1 MIKLSWVPTGS
12 LGTIR
17 FFRALPTISKT
28 HLSFLKLGFWWAG
41 LFWVQVG
48 LSFFTHH
55 NISTRRTPRRL
66 LWRTFDRH
74 SHSYSLS
81 DTPMDPQYP
90 LRQPSS
96 LITPLVVGLGVQW
109 TPRGSDPPPDILQLC
124 VGTRCLIIQLSHC
137 KYVPDVLRSF
147 LEDQTIT
154 FVGVWNSQDNDKLE
168 RFHHQLDI
176 WRLVHI
182 RHYLHPLLL
191 SSSFETIVKVYLGHE
206 GVTKDKELCMSNWGA
221 RSLSHDQIVQAS
233 HDVYVCCKLG
243 VKERLWKVGA

>member
-1 MIKLSWVPTGS
+1 
-12 LGTIR
+12 
-17 FFRALPTISKT
+17 
-28 HLSFLKLGFWWAG
+28 
-41 LFWVQVG
+41 
-48 LSFFTHH
+48 
-55 NISTRRTPRRL
+55 
-66 LWRTFDRH
+66 
-74 SHSYSLS
+74 
-81 DTPMDPQYP
+81 MDPQYP

-96 LITPLVVGLGVQW
+96 LITPSSCRTW
-109 TPRGSDPPPDILQLC
+109 RSMDTPWFRSSTGYSPTMC
-124 VGTRCLIIQLSHC
+124 WYSLSHHS
-137 KYVPDVLRSF
+137 VVSL
-147 LEDQTIT
+147 
-154 FVGVWNSQDNDKLE
+154 QDKDKLE

>member
-1 MIKLSWVPTGS
+1 MIVTVTHTPSVIRRWIHS
-12 LGTIR
+12 IR
-17 FFRALPTISKT
+17 FVSRLR
-28 HLSFLKLGFWWAG
+28 LS
-41 LFWVQVG
+41 
-48 LSFFTHH
+48 H
-55 NISTRRTPRRL
+55 
-66 LWRTFDRH
+66 
-74 SHSYSLS
+74 
-81 DTPMDPQYP
+81 
-90 LRQPSS
+90 
-96 LITPLVVGLGVQW
+96 PLVVGLGVQW

-154 FVGVWNSQDNDKLE
+154 FVGVWNSQDKDKLE

-243 VKERLWKVGA
+243 VKERLWKMGA

>member
-1 MIKLSWVPTGS
+1 MARIRRRIQKRHIHENRYIDFFGERLIVTVTHTTSTIRRWIHS
-12 LGTIR
+12 IR
-17 FFRALPTISKT
+17 FFS
-28 HLSFLKLGFWWAG
+28 
-41 LFWVQVG
+41 
-48 LSFFTHH
+48 
-55 NISTRRTPRRL
+55 RL
-66 LWRTFDRH
+66 RS
-74 SHSYSLS
+74 SH
-81 DTPMDPQYP
+81 
-90 LRQPSS
+90 
-96 LITPLVVGLGVQW
+96 PLVVGLDVQW
-109 TPRGSDPPPDILQLC
+109 TPGGSDPPPDILQLC

-154 FVGVWNSQDNDKLE
+154 FVGVWNSQDKDKLE

-243 VKERLWKVGA
+243 VKERLWKMGA